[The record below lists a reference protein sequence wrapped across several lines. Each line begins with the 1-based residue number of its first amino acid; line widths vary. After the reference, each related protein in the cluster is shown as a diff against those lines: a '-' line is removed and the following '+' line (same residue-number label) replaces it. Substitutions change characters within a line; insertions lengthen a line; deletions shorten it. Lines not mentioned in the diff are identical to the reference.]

1 MSLWPKNGLK
11 MSKVYALKELISH
24 AVFFPALNS
33 PLSFGFSQPATFD
46 RSFLPPDVIPI
57 PGRRETAQRSSISS
71 CLEASYCGMRPGTC
85 ILRRSSETRWFF
97 VGNRETGKPY
107 WVPKP
112 QMMENSERT
121 SKHFQK
127 PRNIIRFKL
136 WGGTILGKWWQ
147 LTINRP
153 LNHLLNRKQS
163 RTVIRNHWAHY
174 NPNPVYGRWHCANT
188 TIRHWLAGQ
197 RQFFV
202 LFSDYYYGI

>member
-1 MSLWPKNGLK
+1 MHSQELPKRQMSLWPKNGLK

-97 VGNRETGKPY
+97 VGKPGNLTG
-107 WVPKP
+107 
-112 QMMENSERT
+112 
-121 SKHFQK
+121 FQS
-127 PRNIIRFKL
+127 P
-136 WGGTILGKWWQ
+136 KWWKI
-147 LTINRP
+147 LKG
-153 LNHLLNRKQS
+153 LQS
-163 RTVIRNHWAHY
+163 TFKSLETSSVSNF
-174 NPNPVYGRWHCANT
+174 GE
-188 TIRHWLAGQ
+188 
-197 RQFFV
+197 V
-202 LFSDYYYGI
+202 LFWVNDDN